1 VRDGLAA
8 ERPPLPLSAWTGTC
22 GSMSASAAKRRKL
35 RAKVLI
41 TEESLSSDSEP
52 ELEIAGAVE
61 TAFVPAWAR
70 AAPAESPPAPAPQQ
84 KQKPPPQQQ
93 EQKQEPPS
101 QQKQQKQKEMK
112 KKKKQQEQPEPPP
125 PAKKKKP
132 KLTKEQRAAA
142 GPPAWKQDCA
152 TCPSCVIRP
161 VPGKGR
167 GLVCTRAVKAGEVV
181 VGELPAVHW
190 VYASW
195 RASACAWCMKLAN
208 NTSVE
213 RPHTLRCEDC
223 AAVSWCSEACAEA
236 HRAQGDHGVAC
247 SFLSTVGAETLQDDD
262 ASAVLSLACGVLA
275 LRATGQEKAERLV
288 LTQSTEVALNASERR
303 AATTVAD
310 MLLSYAPSSSS
321 SSDGSPSEEPAAKF
335 SRAILDVA
343 KEATESQQQQQEEES
358 EDEEEDDSGSGGGA
372 SGLAWWL
379 RQMVRRE
386 KSNSFGHHM
395 VKKRAF

>member
-1 VRDGLAA
+1 MYGH
-8 ERPPLPLSAWTGTC
+8 C
-22 GSMSASAAKRRKL
+22 
-35 RAKVLI
+35 
-41 TEESLSSDSEP
+41 
-52 ELEIAGAVE
+52 
-61 TAFVPAWAR
+61 
-70 AAPAESPPAPAPQQ
+70 
-84 KQKPPPQQQ
+84 
-93 EQKQEPPS
+93 
-101 QQKQQKQKEMK
+101 
-112 KKKKQQEQPEPPP
+112 
-125 PAKKKKP
+125 
-132 KLTKEQRAAA
+132 AA
-142 GPPAWKQDCA
+142 GG
-152 TCPSCVIRP
+152 
-161 VPGKGR
+161 VPR
-167 GLVCTRAVKAGEVV
+167 Q
-181 VGELPAVHW
+181 
-190 VYASW
+190 
-195 RASACAWCMKLAN
+195 
-208 NTSVE
+208 

-321 SSDGSPSEEPAAKF
+321 SSSDGSPSEEPAAKF
-335 SRAILDVA
+335 SRAILYVA